1 MKHLRFIIKMT
12 KEFIEEI
19 KHKLYHDYSW
29 TSTKI
34 DELDL
39 LIADVIEVTE
49 QQLILSGVSN
59 RRELLNAL
67 ANELFLLYSVGCSSC
82 EEIPKGSFYL
92 GMSCEECNT
101 PFRIVKNKQ

>member
-1 MKHLRFIIKMT
+1 MKEKILN
-12 KEFIEEI
+12 
-19 KHKLYHDYSW
+19 KLNDYYPN
-29 TSTKI
+29 
-34 DELDL
+34 E
-39 LIADVIEVTE
+39 TE
-49 QQLILSGVSN
+49 YN
-59 RRELLNAL
+59 KDL